1 MNSDTIVA
9 PATPYGIGGIAV
21 VRLSGPQ
28 ALLVVHKLLNNNN
41 LRIRLKPRYATLINL
56 QDENGAAIDES
67 IVTFFEAPNSYTGED
82 LIEVSCHGNPVVVD
96 KIISTCCYYGARIAE
111 PGEFTKRAF
120 INGKM
125 DLVQAEAVASLIHS
139 QSEESSRL
147 NLRLLYGELSKKLSA
162 FRQKLLDAVS
172 MVEFELD
179 ISEDELQPDLNNQV
193 LTIVTD
199 QIIQIQGL
207 LHSYK
212 QVRLLNRG
220 ALVVIAGLPNVGKST
235 LLNTLSETNRAIT
248 STVPG
253 TTRDAID
260 VPLILD
266 GVPIN
271 LVDTAGIRKG
281 LGKIEQE
288 GVRRT
293 FNYLKKADL
302 IILVHEPGLAEIPS
316 ADYPENVPIIEIL
329 NKVDL
334 LTKTEL
340 KSIQQTQSKR
350 LFLSAKTGFN
360 LKLLKQQIKT
370 SLGISSSL
378 SDNITITT
386 NRQYD
391 ALKRCFDRLNT
402 ATELLNNPRQT
413 YELVS
418 IELREALDAIGV
430 ILGKTTPDDILNN
443 IFNQFCVGK

>member
-1 MNSDTIVA
+1 MITDTIVA

-28 ALLVVHKLLNNNN
+28 AVLVVHKLLNNNGLCTN
-41 LRIRLKPRYATLINL
+41 LQSRRATLINL
-56 QDENGAAIDES
+56 QDEKGSDVDES
-67 IVTFFEAPNSYTGED
+67 VVTFFEAPNSYTGED
-82 LIEVSCHGNPVVVD
+82 LIEISCHGNPVVVD
-96 KIISTCCYYGARIAE
+96 KIISTCCHFGARIAE

-147 NLRLLYGELSKKLSA
+147 NLRLLHGELSNRLNI
-162 FRQKLLDAVS
+162 FRQTLLDVVS

-193 LTIVTD
+193 LSIIAD
-199 QIIQIQGL
+199 LLSQIEKL
-207 LHSYK
+207 LGSYK
-212 QVRLLNRG
+212 QAHMLNRG
-220 ALVVIAGLPNVGKST
+220 ALVVIAGPPNVGKST
-235 LLNTLSETNRAIT
+235 LLNTLTETNRAIT
-248 STVPG
+248 SNLPG

-271 LVDTAGIRKG
+271 LVDTAGIRQS
-281 LGKIEQE
+281 LEEIEME
-288 GVRRT
+288 GVSRT

-302 IILVHEPGLAEIPS
+302 IIFVHDLGLVETPYD
-316 ADYPENVPIIEIL
+316 DYPKNIPIIEIV

-334 LTKTEL
+334 LN
-340 KSIQQTQSKR
+340 KSKISSAQSIHSER
-350 LFLSAKTGFN
+350 LFLSAKTGYN
-360 LKLLKQQIKT
+360 IKLLKQQIKT
-370 SLGISSSL
+370 SLGIGAL
-378 SDNITITT
+378 SNNITITT
-386 NRQYD
+386 NRQQR
-391 ALKRCFDRLNT
+391 ALRSCYNKLNT
-402 ATELLNNPRQT
+402 SINLLNSPRCA

-418 IELREALDAIGV
+418 IELREALDALGE
-430 ILGKTTPDDILNN
+430 ILGKTTQDDILKN

>member
-28 ALLVVHKLLNNNN
+28 SLLVVHKLLNNNN
-41 LRIRLKPRYATLINL
+41 LHIRLKPRYATLINL
-56 QDENGAAIDES
+56 QDENGVAIDES
-67 IVTFFEAPNSYTGED
+67 IITFFEAPNSYTGED

-96 KIISTCCYYGARIAE
+96 KVISACCYFGARIAD

-139 QSEESSRL
+139 RSAESSRL
-147 NLRLLYGELSKKLSA
+147 NLRLLYGALSKKLNA
-162 FRQKLLDAVS
+162 FRQKLIDAVS
-172 MVEFELD
+172 VVEFELD
-179 ISEDELQPDLNNQV
+179 ISEDDLQPDLKNQV

-207 LHSYK
+207 LSSYK

-220 ALVVIAGLPNVGKST
+220 ALVVIAGPPNVGKST
-235 LLNTLSETNRAIT
+235 LLNALSETNRAIT
-248 STVPG
+248 STIPG

-271 LVDTAGIRKG
+271 LVDTAGIRES
-281 LGKIEQE
+281 LEKIEQE
-288 GVRRT
+288 GVHRT
-293 FNYLKKADL
+293 FSYLKKADL
-302 IILVHEPGLAEIPS
+302 IIFVHEPGLSEMS
-316 ADYPENVPIIEIL
+316 STDYPENVPIIEIV
-329 NKVDL
+329 NKIDL

-340 KSIQQTQSKR
+340 KSIQYAHSKR
-350 LFLSAKTGFN
+350 LFLSAKNGLN

-378 SDNITITT
+378 SDTITITT
-386 NRQYD
+386 NRQYN
-391 ALKRCFDRLNT
+391 ALKRCFDKLNST
-402 ATELLNNPRQT
+402 VELLNNPRHAW
-413 YELVS
+413 ELVS
-418 IELREALDAIGV
+418 IELREALDAVGV